1 MGGGIVPAAGVVV
14 SKRVLDMIGDSS
26 WQTYSALRS
35 HPTAVAAARAF
46 VQIIEEEQLVPR
58 AQIVDTQIAK
68 GMAQLAEQHPT
79 LVDRI
84 DGRGLHWWIDLND
97 DRTDPSIDRAPLSA
111 LVSEGTL
118 RAGAMVATSGER
130 NAILIS
136 LSMLITDQEVSTLLH
151 ALDEGLIFASTSH

>member
-1 MGGGIVPAAGVVV
+1 
-14 SKRVLDMIGDSS
+14 
-26 WQTYSALRS
+26 
-35 HPTAVAAARAF
+35 
-46 VQIIEEEQLVPR
+46 
-58 AQIVDTQIAK
+58 
-68 GMAQLAEQHPT
+68 
-79 LVDRI
+79 
-84 DGRGLHWWIDLND
+84 
-97 DRTDPSIDRAPLSA
+97 